1 MAVLATYRRVFS
13 NPALARLLAG
23 EFISSIGDW
32 LYLVALLVVVY
43 QRENDTVILGIVGAA
58 RVLPYVFLSVPAGII
73 VDRVDRRMVLM
84 LTDIARGVIM
94 LGLAAL
100 VAVEG
105 PLWAIVALTLAAAAL
120 ATFFGP
126 AIGAYLPS
134 LVRDESE
141 LGPANSAW
149 ASLDNL
155 GFIVGP
161 AVAGLLIAL
170 GGVTIA
176 FVINALTFGIVAVIL
191 WGLPSRAPAR
201 AQPEKVTEDGAAKGS
216 TPLRAALSG
225 SERPLLGIGLVNV
238 VGQFIFGGLSILTV
252 VLAVDI
258 LRAGEEGTG
267 FLNAAIGIGG
277 LVGAIVSGVLV
288 LRRRLAPPL
297 LLGALLFGGGLTL
310 LGVSDLLIPAMLG
323 FAVLSIGDLILNVV
337 NTTLLQRIVDDA
349 ARGRVFGIVHTA
361 AVSAYAAGSLLIPIA
376 STQAGLPLTMGLA
389 AGAIVGA
396 VAISIALLG
405 PLALQTAGLDAER
418 SVLLAAPV
426 FAGLPPG
433 QLESAARR
441 ARIGHHV
448 EGDVVI
454 RQGDEADAAYVIAR
468 GAVRV
473 TQSAEGASEPV
484 ELRRMGPGEVF
495 GEIGLLSGVPRTAT
509 VTAAEPTTL
518 LALERGVFLDL
529 VAGSGVGDRLFD
541 LHGGR
546 MHLRAAVGDQRA
558 AREGAAG

>member
-1 MAVLATYRRVFS
+1 MAVLATYRRVFA

-84 LTDIARGVIM
+84 VTDIARGVIM

-176 FVINALTFGIVAVIL
+176 FVLNAVTFAVVAVIL
-191 WGLPSRAPAR
+191 WGLPPRAPTP
-201 AQPEKVTEDGAAKGS
+201 QHSDEGEEGAAKRS
-216 TPLRAALSG
+216 TPLRALLSG

-252 VLAVDI
+252 VLAVDV
-258 LRAGEEGTG
+258 LRAGDAGTG

-277 LVGAIVSGVLV
+277 LVGAVVSGVLV

-297 LLGALLFGGGLTL
+297 LLGALLFGGGLAL

-405 PLALQTAGLDAER
+405 PLAVQAASLDADR
-418 SVLLAAPV
+418 AVLLGAPV

-441 ARIGHHV
+441 AGVRHYS
-448 EGDVVI
+448 EGDTII
-454 RQGDEADAAYVIAR
+454 RQGDEADVAYVIAS

-473 TQSAEGASEPV
+473 AQTRAGAAEPV

-495 GEIGLLSGVPRTAT
+495 GEIGLLSGVARTAT

-518 LALERGVFLDL
+518 LTLERDAFLDL

-546 MHLRAAVGDQRA
+546 MHLRAAVDDERA
-558 AREGAAG
+558 ARTGATR

>member
-58 RVLPYVFLSVPAGII
+58 RVLPYVFLSVPAGIL

-84 LTDIARGVIM
+84 VTDIARGVIM

-100 VAVEG
+100 VAIEG

-176 FVINALTFGIVAVIL
+176 FVLNAVTFGIVAVIL

-201 AQPEKVTEDGAAKGS
+201 QQGDDAEAGTAKRS

-258 LRAGEEGTG
+258 LRAGDAGTG

-297 LLGALLFGGGLTL
+297 LLGALLFGGGLAL

-396 VAISIALLG
+396 VAVSIALLG
-405 PLALQTAGLDAER
+405 PLAVQTASLDADR
-418 SVLLAAPV
+418 AVLLSAPV

-441 ARIGHHV
+441 AGIEHHV
-448 EGDVVI
+448 EGDTII
-454 RQGDEADAAYVIAR
+454 RQGDEADMAYVIAR

-473 TQSAEGASEPV
+473 TQAREGAAEPV

-518 LALERGVFLDL
+518 LTLQRDAFLDL

-546 MHLRAAVGDQRA
+546 MHLRAAVDDQRA
-558 AREGAAG
+558 AGTGAAG